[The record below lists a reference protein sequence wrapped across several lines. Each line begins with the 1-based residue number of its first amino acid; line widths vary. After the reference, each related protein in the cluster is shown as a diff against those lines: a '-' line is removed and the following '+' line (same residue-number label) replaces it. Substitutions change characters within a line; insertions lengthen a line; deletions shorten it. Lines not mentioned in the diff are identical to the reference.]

1 MEPIQST
8 ETLELQEDV
17 LHLAGSKMS
26 LKDVL
31 DRQMEIPTYNGR
43 RFYKTEDIAKVFVTM
58 NGILTDVSK
67 KAYSNKLR
75 FEELQQELALKGDEV
90 SALHQ
95 ELEARELELSTMIS
109 TSEAD
114 VLRDRIHSLES
125 EKLEYQ
131 QETQRMANDVQ
142 LQLDELTRILEETQ
156 AELQTTQ
163 AQLQTARDENTRLCE
178 LVDKTVDEALMHV
191 TDDLEEKVRIAGE
204 LADEQIAH
212 SKLQYEYDV
221 LKDEYELLKEQQ
233 IISEMKHKQMYD
245 VAHARV
251 VELQQRL
258 KTSG

>member
-75 FEELQQELALKGDEV
+75 FEELQQELALKDDEV

-114 VLRDRIHSLES
+114 VLRDRIHSLEN

-131 QETQRMANDVQ
+131 QETERIASDVR
-142 LQLDELTRILEETQ
+142 LQLNELTRILEETQ

-163 AQLQTARDENTRLCE
+163 AENTRLRG
-178 LVDKTVDEALMHV
+178 LVDKTVNESLMHA
-191 TDDLEEKVRIAGE
+191 TEELEEKVRIAGE
-204 LADEQIAH
+204 LADEQMAH

-221 LKDEYELLKEQQ
+221 LKDEYETLKEQS
-233 IISEMKHKQMYD
+233 IIAEIKHKQMYD
-245 VAHARV
+245 VARERV
-251 VELQQRL
+251 AELQERL
-258 KTSG
+258 TSYS

>member
-31 DRQMEIPTYNGR
+31 DRQMGIPTYNGR

-75 FEELQQELALKGDEV
+75 FEELQQELALKDDEV
-90 SALHQ
+90 SALQQ

-142 LQLDELTRILEETQ
+142 LQLNELTRILEETQ

-163 AQLQTARDENTRLCE
+163 AENTRLRG
-178 LVDKTVDEALMHV
+178 LVDKTVNESLMYA
-191 TDDLEEKVRIAGE
+191 TEDLEEKVRIAGQ
-204 LADEQIAH
+204 LADEQMAH

-221 LKDEYELLKEQQ
+221 LKDEYEMLKEQQ

-245 VAHARV
+245 IAHARV

>member
-8 ETLELQEDV
+8 ETLALQEDV

-43 RFYKTEDIAKVFVTM
+43 RFYKIEDIAKVFVTM

-75 FEELQQELALKGDEV
+75 FEELQQELALKDDEV
-90 SALHQ
+90 VALHQ

-114 VLRDRIHSLES
+114 VLRDRIHSLEN

-131 QETQRMANDVQ
+131 QETERIASDVR
-142 LQLDELTRILEETQ
+142 LQLNELTRILEETQ
-156 AELQTTQ
+156 SELQASQAENERIRTQ
-163 AQLQTARDENTRLCE
+163 KSADA
-178 LVDKTVDEALMHV
+178 DKYLTEID
-191 TDDLEEKVRIAGE
+191 E
-204 LADEQIAH
+204 LATESLQLTNQLMNEQSAH
-212 SKLQYEYDV
+212 NKLRYDHSRLESDYQQ
-221 LKDEYELLKEQQ
+221 LKGECELLKEQQ